1 MASLGRGTNLKEME
15 SGGGEGKDGIIT
27 ETKEMDKKT
36 EGKGTEAQL
45 GFSGLNSKQ
54 ETLMIS
60 DGW

>member
-1 MASLGRGTNLKEME
+1 ME

-60 DGW
+60 DG